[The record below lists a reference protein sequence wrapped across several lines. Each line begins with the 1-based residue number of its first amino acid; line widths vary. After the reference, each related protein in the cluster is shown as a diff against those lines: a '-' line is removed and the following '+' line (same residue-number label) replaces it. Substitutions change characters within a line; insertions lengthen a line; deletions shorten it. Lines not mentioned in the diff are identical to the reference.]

1 MKFEAY
7 DIRSHFLNVARVR
20 RIGGWQIDASHHC
33 GHEQPN
39 LGLQRDEGGECRP
52 GTETRH
58 RKPLEPNELAEWEV
72 RIGAY
77 RVFYDVDTT
86 EATVK
91 IKAVGSKLHNTLTIR
106 EREYSL

>member
-1 MKFEAY
+1 MRFDLKWTESALEDLSFFRKYEQTLILDQVDVQLSY
-7 DIRSHFLNVARVR
+7 DTA
-20 RIGGWQIDASHHC
+20 
-33 GHEQPN
+33 
-39 LGLQRDEGGECRP
+39 
-52 GTETRH
+52 TETRH

-72 RIGAY
+72 RIGSY

-106 EREYSL
+106 GREYSL